1 MAISNLKALAY
12 NILKEFKEPIV
23 DGMDIPKLGQCPECN
38 KKIFSSPHI
47 KSFTTLQCGHA
58 FHRLCLENKI
68 LLDYLNVYP
77 YPNCNEKLEIIDY
90 TRHDSQ
96 LSGVSSIVGN
106 LGKNLQIDPLE
117 SVDEIMNEDSNEN
130 SNEEVKGV
138 IEVSENTN
146 NFLYHY
152 RKILHAES
160 KHIIANR
167 EVIKCYYNFGVAIK
181 KCFDH
186 YRNLKHGEHACLA
199 LVNDEIRKQLPNDIA
214 NDALKKTK
222 ERAGKIYDLF
232 VSIGHYPENYKT
244 TRGSSHPIPDNYK
257 IKTTFVKNT
266 ITCSIN
272 YNENNDP
279 VYRIDW
285 VDDVNKFNVI
295 SIKSATE
302 AVDLFLKC
310 LKDYREQNPP
320 KEKHIRKKIDSFDN
334 LSTSTQRSR
343 VISMGQSIVQ
353 TFENKEAIVKVL
365 DEHNIGR
372 DSYRALTAI
381 VNSLPHEHNIEKKK
395 KRINQIITEKIPIFT
410 FNTSFEKTVKSVTN
424 DMDID
429 DDTEEEISENILVTE
444 ESRGNGV

>member
-130 SNEEVKGV
+130 SNEEVKGGLLTESTHPDSNTATINPDEV

-232 VSIGHYPENYKT
+232 VSI
-244 TRGSSHPIPDNYK
+244 
-257 IKTTFVKNT
+257 
-266 ITCSIN
+266 
-272 YNENNDP
+272 
-279 VYRIDW
+279 
-285 VDDVNKFNVI
+285 
-295 SIKSATE
+295 
-302 AVDLFLKC
+302 
-310 LKDYREQNPP
+310 
-320 KEKHIRKKIDSFDN
+320 
-334 LSTSTQRSR
+334 
-343 VISMGQSIVQ
+343 
-353 TFENKEAIVKVL
+353 
-365 DEHNIGR
+365 
-372 DSYRALTAI
+372 
-381 VNSLPHEHNIEKKK
+381 
-395 KRINQIITEKIPIFT
+395 
-410 FNTSFEKTVKSVTN
+410 
-424 DMDID
+424 
-429 DDTEEEISENILVTE
+429 
-444 ESRGNGV
+444 

>member
-1 MAISNLKALAY
+1 
-12 NILKEFKEPIV
+12 
-23 DGMDIPKLGQCPECN
+23 
-38 KKIFSSPHI
+38 
-47 KSFTTLQCGHA
+47 
-58 FHRLCLENKI
+58 
-68 LLDYLNVYP
+68 
-77 YPNCNEKLEIIDY
+77 
-90 TRHDSQ
+90 
-96 LSGVSSIVGN
+96 
-106 LGKNLQIDPLE
+106 
-117 SVDEIMNEDSNEN
+117 MNPTNN
-130 SNEEVKGV
+130 SNEESNYPNDPIIKYTNKGS
-138 IEVSENTN
+138 VSS
-146 NFLYHY
+146 NFIY
-152 RKILHAES
+152 
-160 KHIIANR
+160 
-167 EVIKCYYNFGVAIK
+167 EVIN
-181 KCFDH
+181 
-186 YRNLKHGEHACLA
+186 
-199 LVNDEIRKQLPNDIA
+199 
-214 NDALKKTK
+214 
-222 ERAGKIYDLF
+222 
-232 VSIGHYPENYKT
+232 IGHYPENYKT